1 MDLTGAAVRQAEPAP
16 VSVEDVIRRAIW
28 LGRLRAN
35 QSVSVAG
42 PDGLEAMLALCRAG
56 FEQVTY
62 ARGAGGFLEAGEALL
77 IAGPMSRRDLA
88 ASLAASGRVLRHGG
102 VLVAQL
108 AHPADDAV
116 VREALAAQALTVTR
130 SRFDVA
136 FGWLVSHGL
145 ERQATPPAAR

>member
-1 MDLTGAAVRQAEPAP
+1 MDLTGAAVRLAEPAL
-16 VSVEDVIRRAIW
+16 VSVGDVVRRAVW
-28 LGRLRAN
+28 LGRLSAA

-56 FEQVTY
+56 FDQVTY
-62 ARGAGGFLEAGEALL
+62 SCGSGGFAEASDALL
-77 IAGPMSRRDLA
+77 ITGPMSRRDLA

-108 AHPADDAV
+108 GHPADDAV
-116 VREALAAQALTVTR
+116 VREALAAQALSVTG

-136 FGWLVSHGL
+136 LGWLVSHRL
-145 ERQATPPAAR
+145 ERQAPRPAAR